1 MQSNIN
7 PLCPAGHIAPK
18 VYRIRCIY
26 RKSVRIYIAP
36 CIAGQWWWV
45 VPAVANLMLVRTKK
59 AAVCST
65 SLFERGG
72 PPYNTVAVLV
82 YFQTCNYFLY

>member
-26 RKSVRIYIAP
+26 RKSVRIYIAV
-36 CIAGQWWWV
+36 CLQSKQTLSTWV
-45 VPAVANLMLVRTKK
+45 VTMKLLTYVDGNI
-59 AAVCST
+59 ST
-65 SLFERGG
+65 PMVIGNIS
-72 PPYNTVAVLV
+72 NS
-82 YFQTCNYFLY
+82 